1 MRWPV
6 TLVALLLLGCGSRLT
21 PPTLPPERA
30 ELDRLA
36 RSHAADE
43 ALSPAELRRL
53 AVLLDRYDNAP
64 GRADLIDADLDDPRA
79 RQARAWRGWAR
90 LTLDW
95 PERIVEAVVADP
107 ADPGSA
113 ALVALLPPS
122 QVPAGE
128 LDALRAAREAMRPIT
143 RCLVDALGAPEA
155 RAVCDED
162 AGADLDAA
170 LKALGEADPASD
182 PEADRLRWTL
192 AYFGPVQRH
201 LDGAEAAARWL
212 QRWPRHAAAWA
223 MAGASA
229 AADSRVDPSEQV
241 AWAGA
246 AWHRAIALDP
256 GGVRARLALADL
268 ESRHGLPAA
277 AEIHRAAAWRTIG
290 APRAGAEGWVRR
302 DGLAAWRLP
311 LGRYVLQGAGQGPAA
326 TPDPREARILL
337 LVGEPGLP
345 LRVTQRFARQ
355 RMPWAPGC
363 VQRARDPGLFEQ
375 VCRIQAPP
383 VDDAVWVD
391 FPADAAVERAT
402 VEVYALDD
410 ARVTFESHGG
420 APGAVILP
428 AGDGVIHARFT
439 LDGLDPARRP
449 RVRVRIGTPL
459 AGDAPPP
466 RAGMV
471 DRLEALGDPRPLPG
485 APQRTV
491 ARLRAAG
498 IDAVYAWIAVDGR
511 PQPIWAR
518 PEGDGWAWFDADA
531 APLVGDPPLV
541 AATRADWIGRRPSTI
556 GRTPPPD
563 GSSSERTPTADT
575 APGRP

>member
-1 MRWPV
+1 MRRPV
-6 TLVALLLLGCGSRLT
+6 IVLALLVLGCGGRLT
-21 PPTLPPERA
+21 VPTVPPERV

-36 RSHAADE
+36 RRHAAGQ

-64 GRADLIDADLDDPRA
+64 ARADLIDAGLDDPRA

-95 PERIVEAVVADP
+95 PERVAEAVAADP

-113 ALVALLPPS
+113 ALIALLPP
-122 QVPAGE
+122 GE
-128 LDALRAAREAMRPIT
+128 VEPGTLASLRATREGARPIT
-143 RCLVDALGAPEA
+143 RCLLDALGAPEA
-155 RAVCDED
+155 RAACDAH

-170 LKALGEADPASD
+170 LKSLAEADPAAD

-212 QRWPRHAAAWA
+212 ERWPRHAAAWA

-229 AADSRVDPSEQV
+229 AADVRVDPTEQV

-268 ESRHGLPAA
+268 EARHGLPAA
-277 AEIHRAAAWRTIG
+277 AEAHRAAAWRTIG
-290 APRAGAEGWVRR
+290 AERAGAEGWVRR
-302 DGLAAWRLP
+302 DGLPVWHLP
-311 LGRYVLQGAGQGPAA
+311 LGRYILQGGAQGPATA
-326 TPDPREARILL
+326 PDPQGARILL
-337 LVGEPGLP
+337 FVGEPGLP
-345 LRVTQRFARQ
+345 MRVTQRFTPR

-363 VQRARDPGLFEQ
+363 VQRARGAALFEQ

-383 VDDAVWVD
+383 VDGTVWLD
-391 FPADAAVERAT
+391 FPTDAAVERAT
-402 VEVYALDD
+402 IEVYGLDD
-410 ARVTFESHGG
+410 ARLTFESHGG

-428 AGDGVIHARFT
+428 AGDGLTHARFE
-439 LDGLDPARRP
+439 LDGLDPDRRP
-449 RVRVRIGTPL
+449 RVRVRIGTPT

-471 DRLEALGDPRPLPG
+471 DRLEALGEPRPLPG
-485 APQRTV
+485 APRRTV

-498 IDAVYAWIAVDGR
+498 VDAVYAWIAVDGR
-511 PQPIWAR
+511 PQPVWAR
-518 PEGDGWAWFDADA
+518 PEGEGWAWFDADA
-531 APLVGDPPLV
+531 APLAGDPPLV

-556 GRTPPPD
+556 GRAPPPD
-563 GSSSERTPTADT
+563 GSSSDRTTPDT
-575 APGRP
+575 PPPGRP